1 MPLNPHS
8 ANLARYAEKIV
19 VAAECL
25 KRGNLAAADI
35 LCRDAIDTNGHAA
48 EPWLLLGKIAVE
60 LRLFEKAQRYF
71 SEARSRGLEHAGLS
85 TAAAM
90 QHPSHS
96 REPKNQRFILLS
108 AWGAGFW
115 SDVSHIL
122 GGLVLA
128 EITGRTPI
136 VYWGDAS
143 RYAIPGRDAW
153 RCYFE
158 PIPPDTEPPNLTALS
173 RPESPSTGHGPSYI
187 SRDDDL
193 IAPECFLSVA
203 EIAPWIPESHVL
215 AGLSVEDILRY
226 AAQKYLRPQHD
237 IISQARSFFDR
248 HLAGQRYVA
257 VHVRGTDKAA
267 EFVPRV
273 STEEFISIV
282 TRRAFEIVDELDPR
296 FNIFLLTED
305 RRIKAAAEHRYP
317 GRVITTPALRMDG
330 EIAPHFSNS
339 DDRHRLGTEV
349 MIDVLLALR
358 ADAFV
363 GFGGSNVSAMISL
376 LRNWAAGHCALIG
389 PVLLFRRSAFL
400 YLPEEL
406 RHLAIA

>member
-1 MPLNPHS
+1 MATN
-8 ANLARYAEKIV
+8 AEKIA
-19 VAAECL
+19 VAIECL

-35 LCRDAIDTNGHAA
+35 LCRDVVDTDAEAA
-48 EPWLLLGKIAVE
+48 EPWLLLGEIATE
-60 LRLFEKAQRYF
+60 LLLFDKAQRYF
-71 SEARSRGLEHAGLS
+71 VEARSRGLEHA
-85 TAAAM
+85 AASAPATM
-90 QHPSHS
+90 QSSSSS
-96 REPKNQRFILLS
+96 RSPLNPKFISLS

-153 RCYFE
+153 RHYFE
-158 PIPPDTEPPNLTALS
+158 PIPPGIE
-173 RPESPSTGHGPSYI
+173 RPDSVLLYRDSPSYRHGPSYI
-187 SRDDDL
+187 ARDDDL

-203 EIAPWIPESHVL
+203 EIAPWIPEDH
-215 AGLSVEDILRY
+215 ALSGRSTEDILRY
-226 AAQKYLRPQHD
+226 AAQKYLRPQLD
-237 IISQARSFFDR
+237 IISRARRFFDR
-248 HLAGQRYVA
+248 YLAGERYIA

-273 STEEFISIV
+273 STGKFISIV
-282 TRRAFEIVDELDPR
+282 TSRAFEIVDGLDPR
-296 FNIFLLTED
+296 FNIFLLTD
-305 RRIKAAAEHRYP
+305 DQRIKAAAEQRYP

-330 EIAPHFSNS
+330 EIAPHFTNLE
-339 DDRHRLGTEV
+339 DRYQLGIEV

-363 GFGGSNVSAMISL
+363 GLGGSNVSAMISL
-376 LRNWAAGHCALIG
+376 LRDWAPGHCALIG

-406 RHLAIA
+406 RYIAAD